1 MTNEVTFSFD
11 KQTYHINKAAQQWQ
25 QQLKKADV
33 TVKHAN
39 ELIFLK
45 AEHPSLL
52 PLTYVWEEDQI
63 IFNYSVPKG
72 ALSFESLQTATELE
86 QLRAASNLGKLVDLL
101 KQPLTFFLHPENIV
115 FDRNLLP
122 YLAYRGIEEKMPPK
136 TMQPEIFLRQYKAMI
151 IALFQPKYDYVA
163 LYEGNL
169 ERAKGTKFI
178 ASIKA
183 AESVCDIQA
192 YLNDLYEEKTAQDRQ
207 NNVHVPRRKF
217 RLYKQLTIW
226 LCVVVAI
233 LAVPLS
239 YYFFSK
245 TPYQNKMLT
254 SDTAFLKQDYET
266 VIKTLEPVETA
277 KIAATQKYELAYSFI
292 QGKNLADTQKTNILN
307 NISLKT
313 NPESL
318 DYWIENGRGN
328 LDEAL
333 DLAIKLEEPDFILYG
348 YQQLIEQ
355 VKNDTKL
362 DSQAREE
369 ARNKYQEA
377 YDQYKEKYEKAEEE
391 TKQTS
396 EQSGTDASAKEA
408 VKK

>member
-1 MTNEVTFSFD
+1 MD
-11 KQTYHINKAAQQWQ
+11 
-25 QQLKKADV
+25 
-33 TVKHAN
+33 
-39 ELIFLK
+39 
-45 AEHPSLL
+45 
-52 PLTYVWEEDQI
+52 
-63 IFNYSVPKG
+63 
-72 ALSFESLQTATELE
+72 
-86 QLRAASNLGKLVDLL
+86 
-101 KQPLTFFLHPENIV
+101 
-115 FDRNLLP
+115 
-122 YLAYRGIEEKMPPK
+122 
-136 TMQPEIFLRQYKAMI
+136 
-151 IALFQPKYDYVA
+151 
-163 LYEGNL
+163 
-169 ERAKGTKFI
+169 
-178 ASIKA
+178 
-183 AESVCDIQA
+183 
-192 YLNDLYEEKTAQDRQ
+192 
-207 NNVHVPRRKF
+207 
-217 RLYKQLTIW
+217 
-226 LCVVVAI
+226 
-233 LAVPLS
+233 
-239 YYFFSK
+239 
-245 TPYQNKMLT
+245 
-254 SDTAFLKQDYET
+254 
-266 VIKTLEPVETA
+266 
-277 KIAATQKYELAYSFI
+277 YSFI